1 MGLVTLGP
9 PVSDWEV
16 GALGRPGCADGDAV
30 GGGSTGGLMAT
41 GELPPG
47 NGALAVTGPGLRQR
61 VNTGAW
67 AMNGMGAFMGER
79 ADVVRFNAVIFYL
92 KKYLM
97 PLFYAL

>member
-1 MGLVTLGP
+1 
-9 PVSDWEV
+9 
-16 GALGRPGCADGDAV
+16 
-30 GGGSTGGLMAT
+30 MAT

-79 ADVVRFNAVIFYL
+79 AGVLFDLMPFLRTVIFFFTREL
-92 KKYLM
+92 ADVL
-97 PLFYAL
+97 AL